1 MSYFICLVYEGGVK
15 AEGNGPRLNFHAR
28 TAGTHI
34 LRLQCEVADAL
45 PRVCPHI
52 TAAWQC
58 AALLLPDVATA
69 RLLPGYCQLPD
80 LVLRNKDN
88 KSFYTVQY
96 YKLY

>member
-34 LRLQCEVADAL
+34 LRLQCGVADAL

-69 RLLPGYCQLPD
+69 RLLPAA
-80 LVLRNKDN
+80 
-88 KSFYTVQY
+88 
-96 YKLY
+96 